1 MLTSGY
7 MQVIVSM
14 LIWGSVGVFVRFAD
28 QPADVIVFVRVSSA
42 FLALGLFMLSTGKSM
57 LFPRWRWT
65 IGAGLVLSLNWLFF
79 FKAIQATT
87 IGNAV
92 FTYYM
97 APVFSILWAK
107 LFLNEKLE
115 KQAVKAMGLAVC
127 GLLLMLSG
135 YEFSLT
141 SSDTLGILFG
151 LTGAL
156 FYSLVVVTAKYLH
169 DVPPLTL
176 VLVQMGVSSL
186 VFLPAIIQAP
196 PTFSA
201 ISLAAMVTMGLLH
214 SALALGLYFTGL
226 AKVKVQHASI
236 LSYIDPV
243 SALLYAYLFFA
254 EVPGVYT
261 LAGGGLILLASVLI
275 IRRPQNQSASS

>member
-1 MLTSGY
+1 MLRSGY
-7 MQVIVSM
+7 FQVIVSM
-14 LIWGSVGVFVRFAD
+14 LIWGSVGIFVRFAN
-28 QPADVIVFVRVSSA
+28 QPAETIVFVRVSSA
-42 FLALGLFMLSTGKSM
+42 FLALGLYMLCANKPFT
-57 LFPRWRWT
+57 FQRCRWT
-65 IGAGLVLSLNWLFF
+65 ILAGLVLSLNWLFF

-92 FTYYM
+92 FTYYL
-97 APVFSILWAK
+97 APVFSIIWARF
-107 LFLNEKLE
+107 FLGEQVEKRALY
-115 KQAVKAMGLAVC
+115 ALALAAC

-141 SSDTLGILFG
+141 SSDFLGILYG

-156 FYSLVVVTAKYLH
+156 FYSLVVVLAKYLAD

-186 VFLPAIIQAP
+186 IFLPSVLQSP
-196 PTFSA
+196 PT
-201 ISLAAMVTMGLLH
+201 ITMVSLVAMLAMGVFH
-214 SALALGLYFTGL
+214 SAFALGLYFTGL

-254 EVPGVYT
+254 EVPTLYT
-261 LAGGGLILLASVLI
+261 FAGGALILLASILI
-275 IRRPQNQSASS
+275 IRRPSSQT